1 MAKVKNTKGA
11 PDPKVILE
19 NTRKIRERNK
29 CEKSN
34 SEDTQ
39 KKVINITIYI

>member
-19 NTRKIRERNK
+19 NIRKSEERNK
-29 CEKSN
+29 REKSN

-39 KKVINITIYI
+39 KNVINITIYI